1 MIRFD
6 SIVGS
11 RCPFGQAL
19 LVFGVAM
26 AMAGLLE
33 IGSSSP
39 LITVLIVVIFV
50 VILPLLVVFV
60 VLILLSCVI
69 GLCFGRLL
77 LFMLLGIPFS
87 LFLDNRYIESV
98 NVSATAIVA
107 VTDVTILVVW
117 MRSIGGQCTLLKLA
131 QARELLLELP

>member
-1 MIRFD
+1 
-6 SIVGS
+6 
-11 RCPFGQAL
+11 
-19 LVFGVAM
+19 M

-39 LITVLIVVIFV
+39 LITVMIVVIFV

-87 LFLDNRYIESV
+87 LFLDNR
-98 NVSATAIVA
+98 
-107 VTDVTILVVW
+107 
-117 MRSIGGQCTLLKLA
+117 
-131 QARELLLELP
+131 